1 MTTGADDAM
10 AAIVAKLVAAGV
22 RATTD
27 QSALNPP
34 GVLVL
39 PPGRTYDL
47 GCGYSAH
54 FALYAVG
61 PAPTGSGAG
70 SSIGILNQ
78 LLDDI
83 AGAGY
88 SGEMSRIAYPHGS
101 QMLPAFIIYF
111 TEVCD

>member
-1 MTTGADDAM
+1 M

-27 QSALNPP
+27 PSALNPP

-39 PPGRTYDL
+39 PPGRVWNL
-47 GCGYSAH
+47 GCGYSAEW
-54 FALYAVG
+54 ALYAVG

-70 SSIGILNQ
+70 ASFGILNQ

-83 AGAGY
+83 AGALNP
-88 SGEMSRIAYPHGS
+88 ETARRIAYPHGS
-101 QMLPAFIIYF
+101 QMLPAFIVNF